1 MKCTRWK
8 TFDDPDSGP
17 RLCGIH
23 HATNAVGFAGD
34 EPENPI
40 LVAVESPRMHDRSN
54 AEGATIDSFIGSTA
68 NVFVH
73 SKFCPHR

>member
-1 MKCTRWK
+1 MIRTVGPGFAAYTMQACT
-8 TFDDPDSGP
+8 
-17 RLCGIH
+17 I
-23 HATNAVGFAGD
+23 AVGFAGD